1 MLISECLSL
10 FLPLSW
16 SLSLSLSLFLYS
28 MIGLM
33 LGTCIAFYV
42 VIADL
47 GSNFFAPLLG
57 LPVGVMSFELQN
69 TIREYNQR
77 IEPEN
82 TIPFSET

>member
-16 SLSLSLSLFLYS
+16 SLSLSPSLFLYS

-47 GSNFFAPLLG
+47 GSNFFAQLLG
-57 LPVGVMSFELQN
+57 LPVGVMSFELQK
-69 TIREYNQR
+69 QS
-77 IEPEN
+77 EN
-82 TIPFSET
+82 TIENTIWAA